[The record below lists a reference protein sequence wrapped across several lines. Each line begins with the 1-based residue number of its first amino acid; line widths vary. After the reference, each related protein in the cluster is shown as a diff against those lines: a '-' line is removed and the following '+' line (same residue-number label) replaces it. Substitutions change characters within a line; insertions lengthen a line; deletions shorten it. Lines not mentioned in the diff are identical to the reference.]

1 MEKGASF
8 LFAGIS
14 FDKKK
19 FADDFSRF
27 QEKRENDNPENDVS
41 LLENEKAEPE
51 ETTMVSVRKRKRK
64 TKPSE
69 KDAVEGFNVFTGSNQ
84 SAQTV
89 VMNEENEKEEDG
101 PSKAKKELNRQMERD
116 AVFRKKYSIHV
127 SGTNV
132 PSPLKTFAEL
142 SSRYGCESYLLH
154 NLAELGFKEPTPIQR
169 QAIPVLLSDRECFAC
184 APTGS
189 GKTLAFLC
197 PMLMKL
203 KHASKDGIRA
213 VIMCPTRELAV
224 QTTRECKNLAK
235 GTKFRI
241 KLMKKELMRG
251 ADLSKFSCDVLIST
265 PLRLR
270 LAIRKKKMDLSR
282 VEYLVLDEADKLF
295 EVGSLLKQIDPV
307 VKACSNPSIIRS
319 LFSATLPDF
328 VEELAR
334 SIMHDAVRVIIGR
347 KNTAS
352 ELIKQKLI
360 FAGSEEGK
368 LLALR
373 QSFAESLNPPVLIFL
388 QSKERAKE
396 LYGELAYENIRVGV
410 IHSDLSQTEREDAI
424 DDFRAGKIW
433 VLIATDVIARGMDF
447 KGVNCVINYDFPDSA
462 AAYIHRIGRSGR
474 AGRSGEA
481 ISFYAEDDI
490 PFLRN
495 IANVMEAS
503 GCEVPSWI
511 KALPK
516 LRGKKHRPRRERIS
530 TKPKDKTDGEANQ
543 KVKLKGKKRRPRRVS
558 ISTKPKGE
566 TEGEA
571 NQMTK
576 LKGKR
581 LRPRRVSISTK
592 TKGESE
598 GEANQNMELKGK
610 RLRPQRDRIS
620 TKPKGETEE
629 EANQKT
635 KPKGKRL
642 RSQ

>member
-1 MEKGASF
+1 MDIGCCEKIEEVMTAEGEKDAAINKTTFSKLNSITLWKLPNLKSFYSGNNTLQCPSLTTINIQRCLKMETFLLNKDISLHSTTFFSEKSCNRDLRSSFKYKAGQKNYMAYVIHDHLCFKIENSIGNFEDVLGLFEKTRKENIELKVVIWSAVISSYVQRVRSLGCVDGDDLEDDLMVTNALIDMYSNCKNVNVAHAMFDAIARNDRNVLRNQYESAFLPNDRLWHARAKSWCPMVCSIMLAATF

-27 QEKRENDNPENDVS
+27 Q
-41 LLENEKAEPE
+41 
-51 ETTMVSVRKRKRK
+51 
-64 TKPSE
+64 
-69 KDAVEGFNVFTGSNQ
+69 
-84 SAQTV
+84 
-89 VMNEENEKEEDG
+89 
-101 PSKAKKELNRQMERD
+101 
-116 AVFRKKYSIHV
+116 
-127 SGTNV
+127 
-132 PSPLKTFAEL
+132 
-142 SSRYGCESYLLH
+142 
-154 NLAELGFKEPTPIQR
+154 
-169 QAIPVLLSDRECFAC
+169 DRECFAC

-213 VIMCPTRELAV
+213 VIMCPTQELAV
-224 QTTRECKNLAK
+224 QTTRECKNLAE

-265 PLRLR
+265 PLRLQ

-373 QSFAESLNPPVLIFL
+373 QSFAENPLFDAVYASSRLKFCFYSSLRELLIWNLKFLLKPFRKLYMVGGTIVFCIGWNLIFPF
-388 QSKERAKE
+388 
-396 LYGELAYENIRVGV
+396 EN
-410 IHSDLSQTEREDAI
+410 
-424 DDFRAGKIW
+424 K
-433 VLIATDVIARGMDF
+433 
-447 KGVNCVINYDFPDSA
+447 
-462 AAYIHRIGRSGR
+462 
-474 AGRSGEA
+474 
-481 ISFYAEDDI
+481 
-490 PFLRN
+490 
-495 IANVMEAS
+495 
-503 GCEVPSWI
+503 
-511 KALPK
+511 
-516 LRGKKHRPRRERIS
+516 
-530 TKPKDKTDGEANQ
+530 
-543 KVKLKGKKRRPRRVS
+543 
-558 ISTKPKGE
+558 
-566 TEGEA
+566 
-571 NQMTK
+571 
-576 LKGKR
+576 
-581 LRPRRVSISTK
+581 
-592 TKGESE
+592 
-598 GEANQNMELKGK
+598 
-610 RLRPQRDRIS
+610 
-620 TKPKGETEE
+620 
-629 EANQKT
+629 
-635 KPKGKRL
+635 
-642 RSQ
+642 